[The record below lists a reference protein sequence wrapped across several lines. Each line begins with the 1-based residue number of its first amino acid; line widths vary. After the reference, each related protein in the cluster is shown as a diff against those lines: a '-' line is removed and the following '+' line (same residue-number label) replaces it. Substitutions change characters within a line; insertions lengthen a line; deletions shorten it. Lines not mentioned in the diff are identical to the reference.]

1 MGKTIIY
8 IGAVLVILG
17 LILTYAP
24 GLLRWFGRLP
34 GDIHIKFN
42 HGSVIIPITSMII
55 LSLLLTVIIN
65 LFLRK

>member
-17 LILTYAP
+17 VILTYAP
-24 GLLRWFGRLP
+24 GQLRWFGRLP
-34 GDIHIKFN
+34 GDIHIKSN
-42 HGSVIIPITSMII
+42 NGSVFIPVTSMII
-55 LSLLLTVIIN
+55 LSVLLTVIIN

>member
-1 MGKTIIY
+1 MAKTIIY
-8 IGAVLVILG
+8 VGVVLVVLG

-24 GLLRWFGRLP
+24 GVVKWFGRLP

-42 HGSVIIPITSMII
+42 NGSVFIPITSMII
-55 LSLLLTVIIN
+55 LSVLLTVLVN

>member
-8 IGAVLVILG
+8 IGVVLVILG

-42 HGSVIIPITSMII
+42 NGTVFIPITSMLI